1 MLLLP
6 CVHQN
11 ANPVCYDAH
20 AHRRVHLLVNPVC
33 CDALPC
39 PGYPLICCTTS
50 TEFWCTNKEVNI
62 LVNEEARL
70 ARQTKLS
77 AHEAAW
83 KASWQAF
90 GGYWE
95 KI

>member
-1 MLLLP
+1 MLCHVQGTHSFAVQHPQL
-6 CVHQN
+6 CFV
-11 ANPVCYDAH
+11 
-20 AHRRVHLLVNPVC
+20 
-33 CDALPC
+33 
-39 PGYPLICCTTS
+39 
-50 TEFWCTNKEVNI
+50 EFWCTNKEVNI

>member
-1 MLLLP
+1 MS
-6 CVHQN
+6 
-11 ANPVCYDAH
+11 
-20 AHRRVHLLVNPVC
+20 RVPTHLLYNIHSVLHVVN
-33 CDALPC
+33 
-39 PGYPLICCTTS
+39 TS
-50 TEFWCTNKEVNI
+50 ILKDCRVWFGRVRRRPIDTMIVLEFWCTNKEVNI